1 MFSRSPLAAALD
13 RSVVDLVVVE
23 DSNVHLLR
31 ERLAAVPCLHAAH
44 YTSRLPK
51 TPLDR

>member
-1 MFSRSPLAAALD
+1 MFSRSLLAAALG

-31 ERLAAVPCLHAAH
+31 ERLAAAPCLHTTH

-51 TPLDR
+51 IPLGP